1 MNQYLFL
8 AGRVLFSWMF
18 IVSGFNHLTKM
29 GMMAQYSAS
38 QGVPAPTLAVAV
50 TGLMLLAGGFS
61 ILLGYKPRWGALLL
75 VVFLVPTA
83 VIMHR
88 FWGVADPMMAQ
99 NQMAHFWKNI
109 VMAGGALMIYY
120 FATVHPER
128 WPYSLGR

>member
-61 ILLGYKPRWGALLL
+61 ILLGYKPRWGAVLL

>member
-29 GMMAQYSAS
+29 GMMAEYTAS

-50 TGLMLLAGGFS
+50 TGLMVLAGGFS
-61 ILLGYKPRWGALLL
+61 ILLGYKPRWGTLLL